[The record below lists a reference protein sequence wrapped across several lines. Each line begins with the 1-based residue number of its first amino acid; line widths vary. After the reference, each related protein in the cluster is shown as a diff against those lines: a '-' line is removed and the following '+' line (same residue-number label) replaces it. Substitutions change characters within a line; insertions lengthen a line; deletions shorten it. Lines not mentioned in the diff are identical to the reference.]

1 MSSMSPLFI
10 MFFTTI
16 TMVMTVQMTDA
27 LGFGPTLNA
36 VTGSVACSLNGN
48 FGVGNASVPPFPNAT
63 VHFVCGSGSVGCV
76 LDITTTNSSG
86 SFSIIMDQ
94 FTNFVL
100 GDCRIEVRT
109 PLSSC
114 NASLPSTGYL
124 YSHVRKIG
132 PNIVNGILNVTNQF
146 EFIRR

>member
-27 LGFGPTLNA
+27 QIFRQTVNI
-36 VTGSVACSLNGN
+36 TGSVACSLNGS

-63 VHFVCGSGSVGCV
+63 VQLECGSGNV
-76 LDITTTNSSG
+76 LASTTTNSSG
-86 SFSIIMDQ
+86 SFSIIVNL
-94 FTNFVL
+94 FTNFFNLLSGCKIAVP
-100 GDCRIEVRT
+100 T

-114 NASLPSTGYL
+114 NASLPSTGSL
-124 YSHVRKIG
+124 FIPFQEVG
-132 PNIVNGILNVTNQF
+132 PNIVNGIFNVTNRFQF
-146 EFIRR
+146 LP